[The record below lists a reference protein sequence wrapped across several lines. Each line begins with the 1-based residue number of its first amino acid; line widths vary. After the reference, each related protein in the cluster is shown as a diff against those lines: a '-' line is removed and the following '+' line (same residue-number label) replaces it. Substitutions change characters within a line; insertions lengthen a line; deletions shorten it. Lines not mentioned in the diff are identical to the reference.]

1 MGGLSPSVTQR
12 IDALPETGAVTALR
26 EFDPK
31 VGGALKTGSAIDPAT
46 VEQNVRFDLRSGHLD
61 QLGVHEVAVQAD
73 EAKKRHVSVG
83 DRISLFFPETGNQAM
98 TVVALYGTKEPIG
111 QYTISLQAFDANV
124 AMHVDNQV
132 LVTNAPGVSDSRLRA
147 AVETVLEEY
156 PTAELMT
163 KSEFKGSVAN
173 QIDQILNL
181 VYVLLAMALLI
192 ALFGIANTLAL
203 SVLERTREFGLLR
216 AVGAGRAQVRS
227 TVRWE
232 SVLIGLLGTSLGT
245 AIGIGFGWALM
256 QAMKGNGLDQF
267 TIPVLQLA
275 VIVVVAAVAAVVAA
289 VLPARRAAKLDVLQ
303 AISNQ

>member
-1 MGGLSPSVTQR
+1 M
-12 IDALPETGAVTALR
+12 
-26 EFDPK
+26 
-31 VGGALKTGSAIDPAT
+31 
-46 VEQNVRFDLRSGHLD
+46 
-61 QLGVHEVAVQAD
+61 
-73 EAKKRHVSVG
+73 
-83 DRISLFFPETGNQAM
+83 
-98 TVVALYGTKEPIG
+98 
-111 QYTISLQAFDANV
+111 
-124 AMHVDNQV
+124 
-132 LVTNAPGVSDSRLRA
+132 
-147 AVETVLEEY
+147 
-156 PTAELMT
+156 
-163 KSEFKGSVAN
+163 
-173 QIDQILNL
+173 
-181 VYVLLAMALLI
+181 LLAMALLI

-256 QAMKGNGLDQF
+256 QAMKGSGLDQF